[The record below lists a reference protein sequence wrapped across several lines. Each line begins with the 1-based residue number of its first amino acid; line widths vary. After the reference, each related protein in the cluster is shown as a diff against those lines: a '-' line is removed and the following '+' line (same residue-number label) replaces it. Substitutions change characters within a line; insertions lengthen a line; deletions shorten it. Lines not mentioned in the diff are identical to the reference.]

1 LQKIWS
7 IFCLNKLFLILKEKN
22 MRLQNKIAIITGAGS
37 GIGRGIALAFV
48 KEGAKVVVADWS
60 EEGGKETVEQI
71 HKIKGEAVFVKV
83 DVSKT
88 TDIDKMTKTCLDK
101 FGRIDILVNNAG
113 IIKFGSLHETTEE
126 DWNAVLDVNLKS
138 VFLGCKKV
146 IPEMLK
152 QGQGKI
158 ISTASIAG
166 LVGFENIGP
175 YCASKGGIIALTRE
189 MALEYA
195 KQKINVNCIA
205 PGVIKTT
212 MTKDMLNDPAQKQFL
227 ESSTLYPRMGEPED
241 IAQAAV
247 YLASNESDFVNGH
260 VLVVDGG
267 WIAK

>member
-1 LQKIWS
+1 
-7 IFCLNKLFLILKEKN
+7 
-22 MRLQNKIAIITGAGS
+22 MRLQNKIAIITGAGA

-60 EEGGKETVEQI
+60 EKGGQETVEQI
-71 HKIKGEAVFVKV
+71 RKIDGEAIFVKI
-83 DVSKT
+83 DVSKAA
-88 TDIDKMTKTCLDK
+88 DIDKMAKTCLDK
-101 FGRIDILVNNAG
+101 FSRIDILVNNAG
-113 IIKFGSLHETTEE
+113 IVRSGSLHETAEE
-126 DWNAVLDVNLKS
+126 DWDAVLDVNLKS
-138 VFLGCKKV
+138 VFLGSKRV

-166 LVGFENIGP
+166 LVGFENTGP

-195 KQKINVNCIA
+195 KHKINVNCIA
-205 PGVIKTT
+205 PGVIKTA
-212 MTKDMLNDPAQKQFL
+212 MTKEMLTDPAQKQFL
-227 ESSTLYPRMGEPED
+227 ESSTLYPRVGEPED
-241 IAQAAV
+241 IAYAAV
-247 YLASNESDFVNGH
+247 YLASGESDFVNGH

>member
-1 LQKIWS
+1 
-7 IFCLNKLFLILKEKN
+7 

-60 EEGGKETVEQI
+60 EEGGKEAVEQVR
-71 HKIKGEAVFVKV
+71 KINGEAVFVKT

-88 TDIDKMTKTCLDK
+88 VDIDKMVKTCLDK
-101 FGRIDILVNNAG
+101 FGRVDILVNNAG
-113 IIKFGSLHETTEE
+113 IYRTYNLHEMSEE
-126 DWNAVLDVNLKS
+126 DWDKTINVNLKS
-138 VFLGCKKV
+138 VFLGSKRV

-158 ISTASIAG
+158 INTASIAG
-166 LVGFENIGP
+166 LVGFAQSGA
-175 YCASKGGIIALTRE
+175 YCASKGGIIALTKE
-189 MALEYA
+189 MALDYA
-195 KQKINVNCIA
+195 PKKINVNCIC
-205 PGVIKTT
+205 PGIIKTA
-212 MTKDMLNDPAQKQFL
+212 MTKDMITDPATKQFL
-227 ESSTLYPRMGEPED
+227 ESSTPYPRLGEPAD
-241 IAQAAV
+241 IAMAAV

>member
-1 LQKIWS
+1 
-7 IFCLNKLFLILKEKN
+7 

-48 KEGAKVVVADWS
+48 KEGAKVVVADIN
-60 EEGGKETVEQI
+60 EEGGKKTVEQL
-71 HKIKGEAVFVKV
+71 KEQGGEAVFVKT
-83 DVSKT
+83 DVSKSR
-88 TDIDKMTKTCLDK
+88 DIDEMVKTCLDE
-101 FGRIDILVNNAG
+101 FGRVDILVNNAG
-113 IIKFGSLHETTEE
+113 IVKFSPLHETPEE
-126 DWNAVLDVNLKS
+126 DWDAVLNVNLKS

-152 QGQGKI
+152 QGKGKI
-158 ISTASIAG
+158 ISIASIAG

-195 KQKINVNCIA
+195 KHKINVNCIA
-205 PGVIKTT
+205 PGVIKTA
-212 MTKDMLNDPAQKQFL
+212 MTKDLLADPDTRQFL
-227 ESSTLYPRMGEPED
+227 ESSTLYPRLGEPED

-247 YLASNESDFVNGH
+247 YLASDESDFVNGE